1 VRSPSLVT
9 VDEVLRLVH
18 LVAAGVW
25 LGGMTMLAVVAVVA
39 ARTLDREAFRLLM
52 GRAGRAFA
60 ALSVVA
66 WLALAVSGA
75 AMAWPRLHHSL
86 AELTSTAFGTT
97 LALKTGLAVGVVLLT
112 VAHSLAGRRP
122 GSRASIVASRAL
134 SPLILLGTVAI
145 FWLAVRLT
153 EG

>member
-1 VRSPSLVT
+1 M
-9 VDEVLRLVH
+9 RLVH

-25 LGGMTMLAVVAVVA
+25 LGGMTLLAVVAVIA
-39 ARTLDREAFRLLM
+39 ARTLDRGTFRLLM

-60 ALSVVA
+60 VLSAVA

-75 AMAWPRLHHSL
+75 VMAWPRLHHSL
-86 AELTSTAFGTT
+86 SELASTTFGNL
-97 LALKTGLAVGVVLLT
+97 LALKTSLAAGVVLLT

-122 GSRASIVASRAL
+122 DSRASIVASRVL

-145 FWLAVRLT
+145 FWLAVRLS